1 MQKDIR
7 RRKCNTF
14 YMTRKD
20 QSKDSIWEKRERK
33 EKKKNPQRKW
43 RESGEERK
51 KNRCDPKV
59 EDHVPLCVV
68 KTTRVPSVLVKGS
81 ANRLSFLTTQ

>member
-33 EKKKNPQRKW
+33 EKKKNHRLKKYD
-43 RESGEERK
+43 SKFLLLAFLKERSK
-51 KNRCDPKV
+51 QTSKV
-59 EDHVPLCVV
+59 SVV
-68 KTTRVPSVLVKGS
+68 FDLLKQS
-81 ANRLSFLTTQ
+81 